1 MKEIKLIDILNLG
14 DLTQYKAHCA
24 VWNGR
29 NQPLDVFARNRDEW
43 HDWNRYK
50 SQKNWFNRQYIFSL
64 MSFYPEENT
73 WLFGGIYEVLSVK
86 EDSYKIRLVDRA
98 FEFIGRLKIQ
108 FTLSGRNRRVKL
120 ESYYPHFVVTEILKE
135 PYSGQ
140 TFSGYEDI
148 DLSFEQVEVILKNQ
162 KPDWR
167 GALQNI
173 KGVYLIVDQS
183 NGKKY
188 VGSAYGEH
196 GIWSRWKCYLE
207 TGHGWNDELTK
218 LIKKKSI
225 KYARQHFKFTLLE
238 YRPTKVDDQIIIDRE
253 TFWKKALLTR
263 GDFGYNKN

>member
-1 MKEIKLIDILNLG
+1 MSEIKLADILDLGNLK
-14 DLTQYKAHCA
+14 QYKAHCA
-24 VWNGR
+24 VWNGK
-29 NQPLDVFARNRDEW
+29 NQPLDVFARNREEW
-43 HDWNRYK
+43 HGWNSYK
-50 SQKNWFNRQYIFSL
+50 GQNNEFNRQYIFSL

-73 WLFGGIYEVLSVK
+73 WLFGGVYEVLSVE
-86 EDSYKIRLVDRA
+86 EDSYKIRLVGQA
-98 FEFIGRLKIQ
+98 SEFIGRLKLQ
-108 FTLSGRNRRVKL
+108 FKLVGKNRRRKL
-120 ESYYPHFVVTEILKE
+120 ECLYSDFIVTEILKE

-148 DLSFEQVEVILKNQ
+148 DLSFEQIEVILKNQ

-173 KGVYLIVDQS
+173 NGVYLIADKL

-188 VGSAYGEH
+188 VGSAYGVH
-196 GIWSRWKCYLE
+196 GIWSRWKCYVE

-218 LIKKKSI
+218 LIKEKGI
-225 KYARQHFKFTLLE
+225 EYARQHFKYTLLE